1 MKLLPVTSILYQVIQ
16 CTGSENTQTNQ
27 VDVII
32 LIFPQILITSLKARG
47 RIEEESLKTNI

>member
-27 VDVII
+27 VDVIF

-47 RIEEESLKTNI
+47 RIKE